1 MIIRKAFLAFASIL
15 LLTTASLGNTAE
27 ITLRAHHF
35 LPATSTVHTVL
46 VEPWAKKV
54 EAESKGRIKIELYPS
69 MQLGGKPPQLFNQVR
84 DGVVDIVWTLPG
96 YTAGRFPVIE
106 VFELPFVSG
115 SAKAT
120 TLAMQTFAT
129 QYLQDEFKAI
139 HPILFHAHAPGT
151 FHMKGQ
157 SIQTLEDLKKLKIRA
172 PTRVT
177 NNLLTSLGATAIGMP
192 VPAVPQA
199 LSKGVIDGALLP
211 YEVTRSLRV
220 HELTDSHTAIAGSRG
235 IYTAAFLFAMNKTRY
250 ESLPDDLQKVIDNNS
265 GSKIAAAIGTAWDKA
280 EKPALEA
287 ARALEHAF
295 FEIGDEE
302 LDRWKAATQPVINT
316 WVQDMDKKGYPGQAI
331 LDTARQLVERH
342 STPK

>member
-1 MIIRKAFLAFASIL
+1 M
-15 LLTTASLGNTAE
+15 
-27 ITLRAHHF
+27 
-35 LPATSTVHTVL
+35 
-46 VEPWAKKV
+46 

-96 YTAGRFPVIE
+96 YTAGRFPIIE

-120 TLAMQTFAT
+120 TLAMQAFAT

-157 SIQTLEDLKKLKIRA
+157 SIQALEDLKKLKIRA

-235 IYTAAFLFAMNKTRY
+235 IYTAAFLFAMNKARY
-250 ESLPDDLQKVIDNNS
+250 ESLPDDLKKVIDNNS

-280 EKPALEA
+280 EKPGLEA

-295 FEIGDEE
+295 FEIRDEE